1 MKNLLLTILL
11 LGLYNLTV
19 AQCVSC
25 ADSNIDLGTNSSGAG
40 QNLVSTGQGSFA
52 MGSQSISLGNAS
64 GAFGV
69 FSEAH
74 AGYCFSFGYKVKA
87 LATSSYV
94 FGTGLMV
101 GSGENYLINNT
112 PFSLMIGFN
121 STAPTLF
128 ISESPST
135 AGQVDLTGKV
145 GIGNVL
151 VPSAKLHIRSDV
163 GEDAAILIVPHDWNS
178 GELAAIRLGN
188 TNHRITS
195 DIINGM
201 EFYSDNN
208 FIFNGVNTGFGVE
221 EPKAK
226 VHINGDL
233 LFEQSLNGI
242 IMKSEDGNCWKGTMT
257 NTGELIFSQV
267 DCGTLTLS
275 ESMTEQNRSD
285 VFIYPNPSNGHI
297 TIDYTGNEKQVIL
310 KVNTINGLL
319 INTYKIKPGETKI
332 DITDISDQV
341 VILSTYTIKGEFIS
355 TNKILIRK

>member
-11 LGLYNLTV
+11 LGLYNLTI

-25 ADSNIDLGTNSSGAG
+25 ANSNIDLGTNASGVG
-40 QNLVSTGQGSFA
+40 QNNTANGQASFV
-52 MGSQSISLGNAS
+52 MGNGSISNGVAS
-64 GAFGV
+64 GAFGIN
-69 FSEAH
+69 SEA
-74 AGYCFSFGYKVKA
+74 AADGSFAVGRKIKSS
-87 LATSSYV
+87 ATSAIV
-94 FGTGLMV
+94 L
-101 GSGENYLINNT
+101 GSGYAYSQFLINGKDNT
-112 PFSLMIGFN
+112 LMIGFN
-121 STAPTLF
+121 STAPTFF
-128 ISESPST
+128 ISKSLSDATHPNR
-135 AGQVDLTGKV
+135 TGRV
-145 GIGNVL
+145 GIGNITA
-151 VPSAKLHIRSDV
+151 PEAKLHIRSDV
-163 GEDAAILIVPHDWNS
+163 GEDATILIEPHDWNT

-242 IMKSEDGNCWKGTMT
+242 IMKSEDGNCWKGTMA

-267 DCGTLTLS
+267 DCGTLTSS

-310 KVNTINGLL
+310 KVR
-319 INTYKIKPGETKI
+319 Y
-332 DITDISDQV
+332 D
-341 VILSTYTIKGEFIS
+341 
-355 TNKILIRK
+355 